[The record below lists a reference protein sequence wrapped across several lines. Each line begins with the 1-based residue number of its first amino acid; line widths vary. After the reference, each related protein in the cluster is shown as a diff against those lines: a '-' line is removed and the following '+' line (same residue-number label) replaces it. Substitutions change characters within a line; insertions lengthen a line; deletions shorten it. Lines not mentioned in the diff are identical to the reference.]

1 MDRVRQTLH
10 RAWRGLRRSVRASV
24 TSIASI
30 TSALGTARDRLTAGS
45 TIAAAAAAPAPSAPS
60 APPDPPV
67 APAAIARRL
76 RGHGATLTFVLL
88 LFAVVLNGLIALR
101 SFRLLVASEGLVSQT
116 DVIEAHVDSLRARL
130 LDARTSDR
138 EYLLTGDPEYL
149 ARYGA
154 ARMAVG
160 MELARLQALTAT
172 DTAPQRQRI
181 TALRP
186 LISANLAALQHSV
199 ALGAQRQP
207 GAALAVLD
215 AAANA
220 HLTAATT
227 ALLDQ
232 LVAAEQQERDARLH
246 AADQSLR
253 EVQMTMA
260 LATLAAIVLVLAFFV
275 FVQRS
280 LAARERHLH
289 QEQQARATAEAAV
302 ALRDQFLSIAS
313 HELRTPITALL
324 TAVTLLQ
331 RRLQGEL
338 ARDEVQRQSFA
349 VLRRQ
354 LARLDALIATMLDV
368 TRIERG
374 QLAPTW
380 ATVDLV
386 ALARTVVEEAQVTAE
401 AHTIDVEV
409 PTTRTLLVRGDALR
423 LEQALR
429 NVLQNAI
436 KYSPAGGE
444 VRVEAQRGGAWAAL
458 TVTDQGIGIPPE
470 ALPQLF
476 DPYYRAP
483 SVRSEHISGLG
494 IGLYVTR
501 EIVALHGGEIAVSSA
516 EGLGTTVSIR
526 LPLLTADA
534 ENAKTE
540 VLGT

>member
-1 MDRVRQTLH
+1 MT
-10 RAWRGLRRSVRASV
+10 
-24 TSIASI
+24 
-30 TSALGTARDRLTAGS
+30 
-45 TIAAAAAAPAPSAPS
+45 
-60 APPDPPV
+60 
-67 APAAIARRL
+67 ARRL

-88 LFAVVLNGLIALR
+88 LLAVVLNGLIALR
-101 SFRLLVASEGLVSQT
+101 SFRLLVASERLVSQT
-116 DVIEAHVDSLRARL
+116 DVIEAHIDTLRARL

-138 EYLLTGDPEYL
+138 EYLLTGDPQFL

-154 ARMAVG
+154 ARVAVE
-160 MELARLQALTAT
+160 MELAHLQALLAT
-172 DTAPQRQRI
+172 DTAPQRRRA

-186 LISANLAALQHSV
+186 PISANLAALQQSV
-199 ALGAQRQP
+199 ALDAQGQTD
-207 GAALAVLD
+207 AALAVLD
-215 AAANA
+215 AVANA
-220 HLTAATT
+220 RTTATIT

-253 EVQMTMA
+253 DVQMTMS
-260 LATLAAIVLVLAFFV
+260 LATLADIALVLAFFV

-289 QEQQARATAEAAV
+289 QEQQARATAESAV
-302 ALRDQFLSIAS
+302 ALRDQFLSVAS

-338 ARDEVQRQSFA
+338 ARDDVQRQSFG

-368 TRIERG
+368 SRIERG
-374 QLAPTW
+374 QLALTW

-386 ALARTVVEEAQVTAE
+386 ALARTVVEEAQVMAE
-401 AHTIDVEV
+401 AHTIELEV
-409 PTTRTLLVRGDALR
+409 PTTPTLLVRGDALR

-436 KYSPAGGE
+436 KYSPAGGV
-444 VRVEAQRGGAWAAL
+444 VRVEVQRVDAWAAL

-494 IGLYVTR
+494 IGLFVTR
-501 EIVALHGGEIAVSSA
+501 EIVALHGGEIAVTSA
-516 EGLGTTVSIR
+516 EGLGTTVSLR
-526 LPLLTADA
+526 LPLPTADA
-534 ENAKTE
+534 ETPATARE
-540 VLGT
+540 DGPRS